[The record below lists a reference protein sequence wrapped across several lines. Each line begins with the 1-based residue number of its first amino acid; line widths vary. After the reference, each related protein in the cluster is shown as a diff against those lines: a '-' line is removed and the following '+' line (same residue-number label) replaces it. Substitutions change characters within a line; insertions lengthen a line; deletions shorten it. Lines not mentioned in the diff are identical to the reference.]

1 LIYSGISGRFKSGQA
16 SGFSGTEKF
25 RNRKTGGD
33 YAEETYHVY
42 GWMFCTSEERTV
54 GRKNEHL
61 EQKKTDSPIFTD
73 ANHVPVFTGSD
84 FLVSNNA
91 LWRFYGRGHLG
102 I

>member
-1 LIYSGISGRFKSGQA
+1 V
-16 SGFSGTEKF
+16 SGFSGTAKF
-25 RNRKTGGD
+25 RNKKTGGG

-54 GRKNEHL
+54 GRKNKYF
-61 EQKKTDSPIFTD
+61 EQRKTDSPIFTD
-73 ANHVPVFTGSD
+73 ANHVPVFSGST
-84 FLVSNNA
+84 FLVSNSISNNA

>member
-1 LIYSGISGRFKSGQA
+1 LIYSGISGRFRSEQA
-16 SGFSGTEKF
+16 SGFSGTDKF
-25 RNRKTGGD
+25 RNRKAGGS

-54 GRKNEHL
+54 GRKNKYFV
-61 EQKKTDSPIFTD
+61 QRKTDNPFFTD
-73 ANHVPVFTGSD
+73 ANHVPVFAGSA

-91 LWRFYGRGHLG
+91 LWRFYGRGYLG